1 MNEGV
6 KILLERMK
14 TNPDEFIDGLGIRMS
29 KWGSLIAQFRE
40 YLDKADI
47 EAIEEAYKPLM
58 QQHFTE
64 QIMKELLAPEEDDGL
79 GKPWYS
85 KQGNITLSA
94 GQTQGVSLNSG
105 AVSGTVSVGGTWG
118 DSPYATSATINAN
131 SLTLGNTTINE
142 ETLKHLQAHKTYLD
156 AQKQKKHQ
164 TLFGKLFN
172 YS

>member
-14 TNPDEFIDGLGIRMS
+14 TNPEEFVDGLGIRMS
-29 KWGSLIAQFRE
+29 KWGALLTQFRE

-64 QIMKELLAPEEDDGL
+64 QVMKELLAPEEDDSL

-85 KQGNITLSA
+85 NVASATHLATLTPSPSIPSIT
-94 GQTQGVSLNSG
+94 LNSG
-105 AVSGTVSVGGTWG
+105 AVTGTIG
-118 DSPYATSATINAN
+118 AN

-142 ETLKHLQAHKTYLD
+142 ETLKHIQAHKTYLD
-156 AQKQKKHQ
+156 AQKQKPHK

>member
-14 TNPDEFIDGLGIRMS
+14 TNPEEFTDVLGIRMS

-40 YLDKADI
+40 YLDRADI

-64 QIMKELLAPEEDDGL
+64 QVMKELLAPEEDDSL
-79 GKPWYS
+79 GKWYT
-85 KQGNITLSA
+85 KQENQGSATLSA
-94 GQTQGVSLNSG
+94 GVRVT
-105 AVSGTVSVGGTWG
+105 
-118 DSPYATSATINAN
+118 PTIPSIPFNTNAPP
-131 SLTLGNTTINE
+131 
-142 ETLKHLQAHKTYLD
+142 
-156 AQKQKKHQ
+156 KKHQ